1 MNNIIGNFVGFD
13 GRINRQKWW
22 IGVIILAVAGFILNW
37 ILGLVMGSGAMTLEQ
52 LMDPAT
58 MQKLGWQ
65 GLIVGIILAY
75 PYIAITIKRR
85 HDRNNNGYDA
95 VGLIILG
102 LVYNLLQALGIV
114 GGMGNMAGGFGLGAI
129 ISLIFLVYA
138 IYILVQVGF
147 LKGTVGANTYGPD
160 PLGG

>member
-1 MNNIIGNFVGFD
+1 MNNLIGNFVGFD

-22 IGVIILAVAGFILNW
+22 ICVIILAVAGFILNW
-37 ILGLVMGSGAMTLEQ
+37 ILGMVMGNGSMSLEQ

-75 PYIAITIKRR
+75 PYIALTIKRR
-85 HDRNNNGYDA
+85 HDRGNNGYDA
-95 VGLIILG
+95 VGLIVLG

-114 GGMGNMAGGFGLGAI
+114 GGMGNMTGGFGLGAI
-129 ISLIFLVYA
+129 VSLIFLVYA

-147 LKGTVGANTYGPD
+147 LKGTAGPNSYGPD
-160 PLGG
+160 PLAG